1 MNIKS
6 LNPRSVFR
14 VRVGTI
20 NSVFRVRV
28 GTIND
33 TSHLPGA
40 LSPEPPR
47 FRAATGQRGEASGAS
62 TSMMKPFQVRLGFP
76 PMLLLL
82 LLLLLVVVVV
92 VAAAVVVVQLALV

>member
-82 LLLLLVVVVV
+82 VVVVV
-92 VAAAVVVVQLALV
+92 VVVAAVVVVQLALV